1 MNPLIASMVGPRG
14 AKQFAR
20 TTDRSLGDLDAAKR
34 LLGGRRWSELPREDK
49 LEIKRNTGWQL
60 GPGGD
65 WLYETGA
72 DPVFTP
78 AFNERFSP
86 WLAADKGFS
95 AALKTLYDTVGYL
108 KAEESAIANSWN
120 ERHPRNLY
128 SSFLPHVYNPSYAPR
143 GFAAELALSD
153 YDSAVKFAARLRED
167 GLVDTRDREMYRS
180 AKRFL
185 DRPEL
190 SKAIAELSNAMKRA
204 KETEF
209 KPFVGRLSDMVDLSA
224 DPEFAIAYP
233 DFKDI
238 DVAIVDAKDPELM
251 GSFSAKDNKL
261 TITKRNLQKHGLSG
275 ALHTALH
282 ELAHARQFKEGA
294 APGGDEMTYIIDSP
308 PGRDIL
314 GAYRE
319 RLTRMEDTLANGS
332 WLSKQLLGGPET
344 LRNRIDVYR
353 RTLAFLDQERSRFD
367 QIAARADQADD
378 KRSRKYYLYR
388 RLAGE
393 VDARNAETRQG
404 LDREARS
411 STLLEDT
418 EDIPRSDQID
428 ARFGVVP
435 GWTVSKAATVLEEH
449 PYILQQAAQGG
460 EAPDLTGM
468 SNFLA
473 TDKVPDTIFGIP
485 VVSRREDYT
494 EADIAFFKDHPE
506 AGGYYDMGEGT
517 PEDGSDEGAP
527 VQNDVPK
534 GQLPS
539 ATFITGGRDE
549 FDTVEMVQQ
558 ALKNNYSAEQFL
570 RMYYGDATDRIVGRA
585 KELRGMPAQDMSHLF
600 DLRDYQAVDRG
611 SADPEARSLP
621 RYASGGPRGVIVFP
635 DLPIIAVGPGAVQT
649 NEITKEVMTNIE
661 RAAHTE
667 LPPLATYENVF
678 GQNMAAVRKH
688 SRDNVVLATQKQL
701 YRDMEKWLKEEGKRG
716 FEDGRYVYLGSK
728 EDGPHEVSHL
738 LNPNEDL
745 RYAVQYGPTYYLQND
760 AELAAAISAA
770 RREIFKRSGGKID
783 IADPRHMRAVLNEVK
798 PGATDEETKAKRAPY
813 EGRWLSTEAR
823 KFLYNY
829 WTFKGSSRAADVN
842 RKVVDPEFTGKLASA
857 KRPRKDRV

>member
-1 MNPLIASMVGPRG
+1 MVQDYTNMSVQDKLRLADERLEKLKGTDKYDAFKKRVDAMHAKYGSVPETYTWADQKLNNKVEAYEFDAKAHGRVDKNGEADVQKDPLPMLDEWVVLGHGGDKYGVSERGLMTRPIPKFFTQPTKPPSPDELADSYREATKPLDYLRLKRGGTVDELAASFKVMKRG
-14 AKQFAR
+14 LG
-20 TTDRSLGDLDAAKR
+20 TTQAAK
-34 LLGGRRWSELPREDK
+34 
-49 LEIKRNTGWQL
+49 
-60 GPGGD
+60 
-65 WLYETGA
+65 
-72 DPVFTP
+72 
-78 AFNERFSP
+78 
-86 WLAADKGFS
+86 
-95 AALKTLYDTVGYL
+95 
-108 KAEESAIANSWN
+108 
-120 ERHPRNLY
+120 
-128 SSFLPHVYNPSYAPR
+128 
-143 GFAAELALSD
+143 
-153 YDSAVKFAARLRED
+153 
-167 GLVDTRDREMYRS
+167 
-180 AKRFL
+180 
-185 DRPEL
+185 
-190 SKAIAELSNAMKRA
+190 
-204 KETEF
+204 
-209 KPFVGRLSDMVDLSA
+209 
-224 DPEFAIAYP
+224 
-233 DFKDI
+233 
-238 DVAIVDAKDPELM
+238 
-251 GSFSAKDNKL
+251 
-261 TITKRNLQKHGLSG
+261 
-275 ALHTALH
+275 
-282 ELAHARQFKEGA
+282 
-294 APGGDEMTYIIDSP
+294 
-308 PGRDIL
+308 
-314 GAYRE
+314 
-319 RLTRMEDTLANGS
+319 
-332 WLSKQLLGGPET
+332 
-344 LRNRIDVYR
+344 
-353 RTLAFLDQERSRFD
+353 
-367 QIAARADQADD
+367 
-378 KRSRKYYLYR
+378 
-388 RLAGE
+388 
-393 VDARNAETRQG
+393 
-404 LDREARS
+404 
-411 STLLEDT
+411 
-418 EDIPRSDQID
+418 
-428 ARFGVVP
+428 
-435 GWTVSKAATVLEEH
+435 
-449 PYILQQAAQGG
+449 GG

-485 VVSRREDYT
+485 IVSRREDYT
-494 EADIAFFKDHPE
+494 EADIAFFKEHPE

-534 GQLPS
+534 SQLPS

-585 KELRGMPAQDMSHLF
+585 KELRGMTAQDMSHLF

-678 GQNMAAVRKH
+678 GQNMAAIRKH

-842 RKVVDPEFTGKLASA
+842 RKVVDPEFTGKLVSA

>member
-1 MNPLIASMVGPRG
+1 M
-14 AKQFAR
+14 
-20 TTDRSLGDLDAAKR
+20 
-34 LLGGRRWSELPREDK
+34 
-49 LEIKRNTGWQL
+49 
-60 GPGGD
+60 
-65 WLYETGA
+65 A
-72 DPVFTP
+72 DENM
-78 AFNERFSP
+78 A
-86 WLAADKGFS
+86 
-95 AALKTLYDTVGYL
+95 
-108 KAEESAIANSWN
+108 
-120 ERHPRNLY
+120 
-128 SSFLPHVYNPSYAPR
+128 
-143 GFAAELALSD
+143 
-153 YDSAVKFAARLRED
+153 
-167 GLVDTRDREMYRS
+167 
-180 AKRFL
+180 
-185 DRPEL
+185 
-190 SKAIAELSNAMKRA
+190 
-204 KETEF
+204 
-209 KPFVGRLSDMVDLSA
+209 
-224 DPEFAIAYP
+224 
-233 DFKDI
+233 
-238 DVAIVDAKDPELM
+238 
-251 GSFSAKDNKL
+251 
-261 TITKRNLQKHGLSG
+261 
-275 ALHTALH
+275 
-282 ELAHARQFKEGA
+282 
-294 APGGDEMTYIIDSP
+294 
-308 PGRDIL
+308 
-314 GAYRE
+314 
-319 RLTRMEDTLANGS
+319 
-332 WLSKQLLGGPET
+332 
-344 LRNRIDVYR
+344 
-353 RTLAFLDQERSRFD
+353 
-367 QIAARADQADD
+367 
-378 KRSRKYYLYR
+378 
-388 RLAGE
+388 
-393 VDARNAETRQG
+393 
-404 LDREARS
+404 
-411 STLLEDT
+411 
-418 EDIPRSDQID
+418 
-428 ARFGVVP
+428 
-435 GWTVSKAATVLEEH
+435 
-449 PYILQQAAQGG
+449 
-460 EAPDLTGM
+460 
-468 SNFLA
+468 NFLA

-485 VVSRREDYT
+485 IVSRREDYT
-494 EADIAFFKDHPE
+494 EADIAFFKEHPE

-534 GQLPS
+534 SQLPS

-842 RKVVDPEFTGKLASA
+842 RKVVDPEFTGKLVSA